1 MPSGMDFERSSG
13 EAQWLDSKWFDASR
27 TGNAPE
33 LPAAFPEQ
41 TPAQAKALR
50 REKFLVGACLLVALA
65 GSVLALVAC
74 TGEPFEQDMER
85 ITMRAGCEHKLDL
98 GVRRLLGSCRATAA
112 GRPDAS
118 LAHP

>member
-1 MPSGMDFERSSG
+1 MPSRMDFERSSG
-13 EAQWLDSKWFDASR
+13 EAQWLDSEWFDASR

-50 REKFLVGACLLVALA
+50 REKSLVGACLLVALA

-85 ITMRAGCEHKLDL
+85 ITMRAGCEHKLA
-98 GVRRLLGSCRATAA
+98 RAVTT
-112 GRPDAS
+112 P
-118 LAHP
+118 